1 MSSKRHLEKL
11 LVMKCKLEDIVDVTM
26 GQSPKSEYYNT
37 EGKGYPFLQGNR
49 TFGFKYPTFDT
60 YTTVM
65 TKPAKAGDVIMSV
78 RAPVGDLNIT
88 PVDMCLGS
96 EVHIDMFDD
105 RIEIYSPGGMVS
117 GISLAGK
124 DLLKIPSKR
133 RNPILADIFSRLKYM
148 ERRGS
153 GFKKILADY
162 EGQVEFDETKMP
174 VFEADNDDFTLTLYN
189 LNYGHDYVMNVNDT
203 QGGTQDGTQDGTQ
216 GGTQDKLQKQI
227 FDMIEENPQ
236 ISTSEIATRLG
247 VGVRTVKRRIK
258 QMTNIVYVGSGYS
271 GHWEIKGE

>member
-1 MSSKRHLEKL
+1 MREL
-11 LVMKCKLEDIVDVTM
+11 
-26 GQSPKSEYYNT
+26 
-37 EGKGYPFLQGNR
+37 
-49 TFGFKYPTFDT
+49 GFKKVLFVVHRAQLAKQAMKSFQNVFDNSVSMGIVGAGRHEYDRDYPE
-60 YTTVM
+60 
-65 TKPAKAGDVIMSV
+65 
-78 RAPVGDLNIT
+78 RAVLEGIVNALIHRSY
-88 PVDMCLGS
+88 MEIGS

-117 GISLAGK
+117 GISLEGK

-133 RNPILADIFSRLKYM
+133 RNPILTDIFSRLKYM

-174 VFEADNDDFTLTLYN
+174 VFDADNSNFTLTLYN
-189 LNYGHDYVMNVNDT
+189 LNYGHNYIMNVND
-203 QGGTQDGTQDGTQ
+203 TQDGTQ
-216 GGTQDKLQKQI
+216 GGTQDKLQEQI
-227 FDMIEENPQ
+227 FDMIKDNPQ
-236 ISTSEIATRLG
+236 ISTSEMATKLG

-271 GHWEIKGE
+271 GHWEIK